1 MTKRIPIE
9 IQEFIKGKPGWVAT
23 ASKDGTPNVAIKGSL
38 SILDDEHLVFADLFS
53 VKTRSNLEE
62 NPKVA
67 VMVADIESMK
77 GYILKGDAELFTEG
91 PLYEKT
97 VEDINKR
104 APRKLPLP
112 KYVVKIAV
120 SSIFDQSL
128 GPNAGMPVD

>member
-1 MTKRIPIE
+1 MTKKIPAD

-23 ASKDGTPNVAIKGSL
+23 ASKDGIPNVAIKGSI
-38 SILDDEHLVFADLFS
+38 SVLDDEHLVFADLFS
-53 VKTRSNLEE
+53 VKTRANLEE
-62 NPKVA
+62 NPKIA

-77 GYILKGDAELFTEG
+77 GYILKGDAEFFTEG
-91 PLYEKT
+91 PLYEKI

-104 APRKLPLP
+104 APRKLPSP

-120 SSIFDQSL
+120 NSIFNQSL